1 MGKHPTPERN
11 SYAIME
17 FDFSGLNTS
26 NEEKFEK
33 SFSDEV
39 QQSVQRFLGMYKQ
52 IIPNAEHLIR
62 QIEKKK
68 DSGINVLGIAFN
80 AASAFIF
87 NIFSISTF
95 TVQVEPAR
103 IIRTRFYLVR
113 TRVIPAKKLYALPF

>member
-1 MGKHPTPERN
+1 
-11 SYAIME
+11 ME